1 MLPLDIDGRRELRA
15 RRPGTP
21 PPGRSPPRPGTPP
34 AGRSPPRKSAAAAA
48 PEEDPAFQALL
59 KSVRLSNRAEALRSW
74 GAATAE
80 DIADPAITVP
90 SMMAAGLKE
99 AEALR
104 LKARCKAFV
113 ARAAACAQRQ
123 ERLARLPPTSLASSL
138 PAPPS
143 RSSRR
148 PRAAPSRRRLPK
160 LALPASSGPAFEMAT
175 FLRSGSSIVLP
186 DVDDHVSLRACT
198 RAQILKVET
207 STDGQPV
214 LIEAARRKKTRPKV
228 AAVRGGKAAER
239 RRRPAPVAVAA
250 VAYDDD
256 SSLVS
261 ALGGSL
267 SSLGGGLSVVSS
279 GYGQGQYHV
288 GSSVSSMNSRSA
300 RSYKRAKNDK
310 EYLRF
315 YSGDQEDTEWLR
327 TGEKVME
334 SHLMYA
340 LRYGG
345 RDSAHE

>member
-21 PPGRSPPRPGTPP
+21 P
-34 AGRSPPRKSAAAAA
+34 AGRSPPRKSASAAA

-59 KSVRLSNRAEALRSW
+59 KAVRLSNRAEALRLW

-123 ERLARLPPTSLASSL
+123 ERLARLPPTSLASAL

-214 LIEAARRKKTRPKV
+214 LIEAARRGKKSRPKV

-267 SSLGGGLSVVSS
+267 CSLGGGLSVVSS

-334 SHLMYA
+334 RHLVYA